1 MTAYSCLHCRERHGR
16 ATSLNGHR
24 CVYYDSDIPTNY
36 DGMYGCPQCAKNCCA
51 LCAAELDGICPCG
64 GELVH
69 NVWYHYNGDGCLPP
83 EIVQHP
89 TLESRLAA
97 LDRLR
102 STTRMIQAE
111 YDAFQRLIEKSA
123 RFAEELNVA
132 MPDNPGYFIVQKLAR
147 LDAISPFSAVNLVLE
162 YATPSNTGPMLELL
176 DDRCIECIERT
187 VTSYPGDDAGWQ
199 ELEGNFLTPEG
210 YVPYRP
216 PAENVARLRAKIEL
230 VRASLANRKDNGMP
244 GA

>member
-1 MTAYSCLHCRERHGR
+1 MTAYSCPHCRERHGR
-16 ATSLNGHR
+16 ATSLTGHR

-69 NVWYHYNGDGCLPP
+69 NVWYRYSGDGCLPP
-83 EIVQHP
+83 EIVQHK

-111 YDAFQRLIEKSA
+111 YDAFRRLIESSA
-123 RFAEELNVA
+123 QLAEKYNVP
-132 MPDNPGYFIVQKLAR
+132 MPDNPGYLIVRR
-147 LDAISPFSAVNLVLE
+147 LTQLNALSPYSAANLVLD
-162 YATPSNTGPMLELL
+162 YATLGNIVPLLELL
-176 DDRCIECIERT
+176 DDACIECINRT
-187 VTSYPGDDAGWQ
+187 VSSYPTDDAGWRQLELKCTTQ
-199 ELEGNFLTPEG
+199 ED
-210 YVPYRP
+210 YVPYRS
-216 PAENVARLRAKIEL
+216 PAENAVRLRTKIEL
-230 VRASLANRKDNGMP
+230 VRAALAKRE
-244 GA
+244 